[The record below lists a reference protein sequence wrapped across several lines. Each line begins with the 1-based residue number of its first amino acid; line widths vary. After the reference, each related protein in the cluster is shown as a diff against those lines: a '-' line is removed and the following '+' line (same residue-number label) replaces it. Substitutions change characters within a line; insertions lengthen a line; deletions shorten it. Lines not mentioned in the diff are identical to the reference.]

1 MQVALAWIFLKSAT
15 FVILLFLKQKLFI
28 SVSCLQRMPWCFFVC
43 YFVQIIQVKSN
54 TYRIISNLSYSE
66 SYRLLKSSSL
76 SDKFGILWMTKN
88 RHRLNKIKYSKL
100 VISSFSL
107 FSQISMPI
115 WIANSRFRSIAILF
129 DHEDNYIW
137 RIRPNHCN

>member
-88 RHRLNKIKYSKL
+88 RHRLNKIK
-100 VISSFSL
+100 FG
-107 FSQISMPI
+107 QISMPI